1 MFLSARQ
8 KVLSIV
14 SSRTY
19 EQPSPVR
26 WVKPKI
32 IKITDVEERTFRN
45 SLRPRK
51 SRERKTSQHVGR
63 STDED
68 QGCKAP
74 RQSASVSGPCSKHR
88 SWTTKGTSMART
100 RLQASETAQ
109 CVGMW
114 LRCVAPSA
122 RLQTLAQLRSSAN
135 TDQNLSLT
143 PVGEVVRQDS
153 GRWWHTSSQRTENA
167 LVQGVPQRR
176 VVAFLSSFSSLHVC
190 SLSSSRPQIRR
201 GDVCVIFQ
209 PLPWYRC
216 R

>member
-1 MFLSARQ
+1 MQGS
-8 KVLSIV
+8 K
-14 SSRTY
+14 T
-19 EQPSPVR
+19 
-26 WVKPKI
+26 
-32 IKITDVEERTFRN
+32 
-45 SLRPRK
+45 
-51 SRERKTSQHVGR
+51 ERKREWTLQQTSILDYKRNFNGKN
-63 STDED
+63 T
-68 QGCKAP
+68 P
-74 RQSASVSGPCSKHR
+74 P
-88 SWTTKGTSMART
+88 
-100 RLQASETAQ
+100 SERDRCAQ

-122 RLQTLAQLRSSAN
+122 RLQTLAQLRRSAN

-143 PVGEVVRQDS
+143 PVGVVVRQDS

-190 SLSSSRPQIRR
+190 SLSLSLSSSRPQIRR